1 MRAFRRRGSRSISL
15 AMVNHDA
22 SADADLDIL
31 AEKIVGAI
39 NAIFGVHPGYR
50 ATHAKGVIYE
60 GTFTPSKE
68 AAAFSR
74 AAHFQAPVPITVRF
88 SANTGVPNIPDA
100 DPNASP
106 QGMAVRFHVQGGGE
120 TDIVAHSFNGFPVG
134 NGEDFLAF
142 LQAIAQS
149 GAGTEEK
156 PSPIE
161 KFLSSHPAAAHFV
174 LTAKPLS
181 THCGSDSYF
190 GVNAF
195 RFVNAAGQSAHARL
209 RLHPVAGEQ
218 YIPDA
223 ELAALTPNH
232 RFEAFHA
239 VLAQGPCEYRFIA
252 EVANPDDPI
261 NDASVTWPAE
271 RPKLTLGILSIARK
285 IADSDAVQ
293 RRLIFDPTHLVDGIE
308 LSSDPLPALRSRA
321 YGVSYRQRDPSKG

>member
-1 MRAFRRRGSRSISL
+1 
-15 AMVNHDA
+15 MVNKDA
-22 SADADLDIL
+22 SAAADLDGL
-31 AEKIVGAI
+31 AEKIVAAI

-50 ATHAKGVIYE
+50 ATHAKGVVYE

-106 QGMAVRFHVQGGGE
+106 QGMAVRFHVPGGGE
-120 TDIVAHSFNGFPVG
+120 TDIVAHSFNGFPAG

-149 GAGTEEK
+149 GASTEK

-161 KFLSSHPAAAHFV
+161 KFLGSHPAAAHFV
-174 LTAKPLS
+174 LTPKPLS

-209 RLHPVAGEQ
+209 QLHPVAGVQ

-223 ELAALTPNH
+223 ELGSLTPNH
-232 RFEAFHA
+232 RFEALDA
-239 VLAQGPCEYRFIA
+239 VLAQGPCEYRLSA
-252 EVANPDDPI
+252 EVATPDDPI

-271 RPKLTLGILSIARK
+271 RPKLTLGTLSIARK
-285 IADSDAVQ
+285 VADSDGVQ
-293 RRLIFDPTHLVDGIE
+293 RRLIFDPTHLIDGIE
-308 LSSDPLPALRSRA
+308 LSSDPLPAIRSAA
-321 YGVSYRQRDPSKG
+321 YAVSYRQRDPSKG